1 MTRRTIAGM
10 FVALL
15 AAMPAADLPASGQ
28 RGRGAGGPGTDPP
41 SRYVIAGHVM
51 DQAKR
56 PVADAFVTA
65 FLPSNT
71 ANRPSTPVS
80 ARLFTAT
87 DAHGNFRLEGLYP
100 ADFYVVVVP
109 RNAPVDGS
117 GRPTRN
123 GYANTFYPS
132 ALTTASAKLVR
143 VNTGVTAV
151 AEITVRPARLSTVS
165 GVVVG
170 SNGKPIRGGVVNLAH
185 GDRLFG
191 FDTRVLE
198 VSSTGTF
205 SAPALQPGTY
215 FLQYHE
221 SQWPPRRGETPTV
234 SQAKVLVRDADVTG
248 VRVTPIKLVIATGR
262 VVVAPVD
269 RDELLFRPVQIGATP
284 VNIDGNPGPT
294 RPGVVRD
301 DLSFDLGA
309 WPGPHVIRLEGLP
322 PDWFV
327 KAVRLRGATM
337 PNQTVDFQ
345 AGKAIIGLEVEIAR
359 RRAPAAAQ

>member
-1 MTRRTIAGM
+1 
-10 FVALL
+10 
-15 AAMPAADLPASGQ
+15 
-28 RGRGAGGPGTDPP
+28 
-41 SRYVIAGHVM
+41 
-51 DQAKR
+51 
-56 PVADAFVTA
+56 
-65 FLPSNT
+65 
-71 ANRPSTPVS
+71 
-80 ARLFTAT
+80 
-87 DAHGNFRLEGLYP
+87 
-100 ADFYVVVVP
+100 
-109 RNAPVDGS
+109 
-117 GRPTRN
+117 
-123 GYANTFYPS
+123 
-132 ALTTASAKLVR
+132 
-143 VNTGVTAV
+143 
-151 AEITVRPARLSTVS
+151 
-165 GVVVG
+165 
-170 SNGKPIRGGVVNLAH
+170 
-185 GDRLFG
+185 
-191 FDTRVLE
+191 
-198 VSSTGTF
+198 
-205 SAPALQPGTY
+205 
-215 FLQYHE
+215 
-221 SQWPPRRGETPTV
+221 V